1 MAVLGT
7 LTLNEIVIYEV
18 DENPTIA
25 GLEAAS
31 GSLAI
36 MTDGSAIFHKG
47 EGDQFNWVNHSVSD
61 HGNLSGLSDDDHI
74 QYLLT
79 DGTRQMSG
87 SLDMGS
93 NDVTNAG
100 DYNGVTVEAHASRHL
115 PDGADPLA
123 TSTPVSTGVENS
135 EGSANS
141 FARADHIHKTL
152 INSNFIFINTK
163 TDFPAAVGGVITLA
177 NNTTYFITTAI
188 DLTGDRLVAGQ
199 NTTIIG
205 GSSENCSITS
215 TGLSSSTALITSNYS
230 LPMRNISITH
240 GKALD
245 LDGTGNASA
254 ALDWFGVNFVNCATV
269 GTIKTYTNFIMTDC
283 ALLNSANMTFDG
295 TIQTVGFIS
304 CLFSGIAG
312 QTTLNFPSTLTITRR
327 IRAVF
332 SSFVAFGGA
341 TAIYVD
347 PAVTFSAG
355 AENYILITCNFSGG
369 ATYVG
374 GTNYTSNNALFQ
386 NCRGI
391 TNSANVGQMY
401 FINDATPNS
410 IASQGVFEKIEGTTI
425 ASSINQKFSHSL
437 NRLTY
442 VGGLTKEFVI
452 TASCSANSVTTPSA
466 VLLVRI
472 AKNGAT
478 IAESESQ
485 VTTSNIGRNEN
496 FYCQAIVNLAPNDYI
511 ELFIANDTS
520 TNSVIVTDLNLLARA
535 SG

>member
-1 MAVLGT
+1 MPLNINPKFISQDMTTDTELDAV
-7 LTLNEIVIYEV
+7 E
-18 DENPTIA
+18 A
-25 GLEAAS
+25 GLQTQIT
-31 GSLAI
+31 AI
-36 MTDGSAIFHKG
+36 NNNSPFPNMIF
-47 EGDQFNWVNHSVSD
+47 VNAKS
-61 HGNLSGLSDDDHI
+61 
-74 QYLLT
+74 
-79 DGTRQMSG
+79 
-87 SLDMGS
+87 
-93 NDVTNAG
+93 
-100 DYNGVTVEAHASRHL
+100 
-115 PDGADPLA
+115 
-123 TSTPVSTGVENS
+123 
-135 EGSANS
+135 
-141 FARADHIHKTL
+141 
-152 INSNFIFINTK
+152 
-163 TDFPAAVGGVITLA
+163 DFPTAVSNIITLA
-177 NNTTYFITTAI
+177 DNVTYFITTTV

-205 GSSENCSITS
+205 GSSENCYLIS

-230 LPMRNISITH
+230 LPMRNLSITH
-240 GKALD
+240 GTALN

-269 GTIKTYTNFIMTDC
+269 GTIKTYSNFIMSDC
-283 ALLNSANMTFDG
+283 ALLNSANITFTG
-295 TIQTVGFIS
+295 TIGTIGFVNS
-304 CLFSGIAG
+304 LFSGIAG
-312 QTTLNFPSTLTITRR
+312 QTTFNFPSTLTVTRR

-332 SSFVAFGGA
+332 CSFVAFGGA

-374 GTNYTSNNALFQ
+374 GTTYTSNAALFQ

-391 TNSANVGQMY
+391 TNSANLGQMY
-401 FINDATPNS
+401 FLNNATQNS
-410 IASQGVFEKIEGTTI
+410 IATQGVFEKIEGTTT
-425 ASSINQKFSHSL
+425 ASPVNQKFTHSL

-466 VLLVRI
+466 ILLVRI

-478 IAESESQ
+478 IAESEVQ
-485 VTTSNIGRNEN
+485 ATTSNAGRSEN
-496 FYCQAIVNLAPNDYI
+496 FYCQAITNLAPNDYI

-520 TNSVIVTDLNLLARA
+520 ANNVLVTDLNVLARA